1 MTEAYTIQQIAGDAL
16 EVVTSN
22 SDQSLVI
29 EQISPLAQRAAT
41 DPGW

>member
-1 MTEAYTIQQIAGDAL
+1 MTEAYTIQQLVGDAL
-16 EVVTSN
+16 EVVSSS

-29 EQISPLAQRAAT
+29 EKIGPLAQRAAA